1 MGLLTT
7 RAHADL
13 QDPLGGQVTVKIR
26 ELQRDSFKIGA
37 ESWLN
42 DLVKVSTLPLIKS
55 QWGMWWVK
63 EFHFMIGIHLGTQWS
78 FVSNS
83 R

>member
-13 QDPLGGQVTVKIR
+13 QDPLGGQITVKIR
-26 ELQRDSFKIGA
+26 ELQRESFKIGA

-42 DLVKVSTLPLIKS
+42 DLVKISTLPLHKFDEEPVGNVMAKRAPFYDRHPPWYPMVIC
-55 QWGMWWVK
+55 
-63 EFHFMIGIHLGTQWS
+63 L
-78 FVSNS
+78 
-83 R
+83 